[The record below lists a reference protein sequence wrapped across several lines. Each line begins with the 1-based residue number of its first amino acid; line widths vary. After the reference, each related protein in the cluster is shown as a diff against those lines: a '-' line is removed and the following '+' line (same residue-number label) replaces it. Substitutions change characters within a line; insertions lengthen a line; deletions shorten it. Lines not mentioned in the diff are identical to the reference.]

1 MCNCKEVYREATEL
15 NYQAIQQ
22 QLEECE
28 KCVFKK
34 EDTSPKQHIKTYAKV
49 RHEYVKEHWINYG
62 KRFSF

>member
-1 MCNCKEVYREATEL
+1 MCNCKEIYREINNL

-34 EDTSPKQHIKTYAKV
+34 EDTSPKQHVKTYAKV

-62 KRFSF
+62 K